1 MFKNLFRKSVCI
13 LSILT
18 LFFIIS
24 PIIHIFIKI
33 SAKSLISTLI
43 DKSVWSS
50 IFLSIG
56 CALSST
62 ILGCIMG
69 IPLAYL
75 LSKNKLLK
83 ANSLVEGI
91 INLPV
96 AIPHVAVGIALLSLF
111 NDRTLLGSFF
121 NKLHISFVDTAYGI
135 IIAML
140 FVSLSFIISSS
151 LSGFD
156 SIEPEME
163 MVARTLGA
171 SRSYTFFHITFPL
184 AFPSILRGAILAF
197 ARSISEVGAILIIA
211 YYPKTAPILMYERFE
226 EYGLKSARPVTVIV
240 ILVCVAIFSMLMYFS
255 KKYARRQ
262 YF

>member
-1 MFKNLFRKSVCI
+1 MTGLFWD
-13 LSILT
+13 
-18 LFFIIS
+18 
-24 PIIHIFIKI
+24 P
-33 SAKSLISTLI
+33 
-43 DKSVWSS
+43 
-50 IFLSIG
+50 
-56 CALSST
+56 
-62 ILGCIMG
+62 
-69 IPLAYL
+69 
-75 LSKNKLLK
+75 
-83 ANSLVEGI
+83 
-91 INLPV
+91 
-96 AIPHVAVGIALLSLF
+96 
-111 NDRTLLGSFF
+111 FF

-240 ILVCVAIFSMLMYFS
+240 ILVCVAIFFYVNVF
-255 KKYARRQ
+255 
-262 YF
+262 